1 MMNIHCTDGTQAMA
15 WVLFFYGFLLYF
27 VGIVN

>member
-1 MMNIHCTDGTQAMA
+1 MIMLHRQHLGYGLSA
-15 WVLFFYGFLLYF
+15 VFFGFLLYF

>member
-1 MMNIHCTDGTQAMA
+1 MNIHCIDGTHAMA
-15 WVLFFYGFLLYF
+15 WVLFFVFLLYV